1 MLTREF
7 AEYRATGR
15 VMGMQPVL
23 ASRVASDGPSAHNM
37 GIDLQLLEAPST
49 V

>member
-1 MLTREF
+1 MLTRGF

-15 VMGMQPVL
+15 AMGMQPVL
-23 ASRVASDGPSAHNM
+23 ASRPVSDDPSLHNS